1 MSKDKELHIS
11 FNFITPKSGFR
22 TGLGNYRNYK
32 DWVTSGFW
40 VDYFTR
46 KDKAV
51 DMSTLDINEELNFLN
66 KSNIDD
72 EVVKCEVLKTYR
84 EYLKANIKNAKSGLY
99 GFKNGVF
106 LQNVDVEH
114 IKKRVSKLNVP
125 FYDMVI
131 SSNDNMLKNG
141 MIGKESWKR
150 LVEDCLFKWLKSSG
164 LGFDINNLELYYAIH
179 GNTNNPHIHISFWES
194 KIKRNKNRK
203 TFGIQQ
209 KIISRKYKELKLD
222 ILKKF
227 TIDEDFIKTNELIKK
242 IRDLKINFKKQIIQN
257 ENYKNFNEINDLEIK
272 ALKNEC
278 KINKNKWYS
287 HLTPGSQNTI
297 LKIKNEL
304 LKNNINFKTIY
315 EDFYSTLNEYKNL
328 KIESKKIQDS
338 FLRTLKKE
346 EREFERKINNTIL
359 KEVLKFNTLNLEFK
373 KHTFIKH
380 KNQTKNVR
388 PYSSN
393 FNNLYQKD
401 FSNFN
406 KDIIRLKRLA
416 YQIFEAKN
424 IEEYEKLKGITYE

>member
-1 MSKDKELHIS
+1 M
-11 FNFITPKSGFR
+11 
-22 TGLGNYRNYK
+22 
-32 DWVTSGFW
+32 
-40 VDYFTR
+40 
-46 KDKAV
+46 
-51 DMSTLDINEELNFLN
+51 
-66 KSNIDD
+66 
-72 EVVKCEVLKTYR
+72 
-84 EYLKANIKNAKSGLY
+84 
-99 GFKNGVF
+99 
-106 LQNVDVEH
+106 
-114 IKKRVSKLNVP
+114 
-125 FYDMVI
+125 
-131 SSNDNMLKNG
+131 
-141 MIGKESWKR
+141 
-150 LVEDCLFKWLKSSG
+150 
-164 LGFDINNLELYYAIH
+164 
-179 GNTNNPHIHISFWES
+179 
-194 KIKRNKNRK
+194 
-203 TFGIQQ
+203 
-209 KIISRKYKELKLD
+209 
-222 ILKKF
+222 
-227 TIDEDFIKTNELIKK
+227 
-242 IRDLKINFKKQIIQN
+242 KINFKKQIIQN

>member
-1 MSKDKELHIS
+1 M
-11 FNFITPKSGFR
+11 
-22 TGLGNYRNYK
+22 
-32 DWVTSGFW
+32 
-40 VDYFTR
+40 
-46 KDKAV
+46 A
-51 DMSTLDINEELNFLN
+51 
-66 KSNIDD
+66 
-72 EVVKCEVLKTYR
+72 
-84 EYLKANIKNAKSGLY
+84 
-99 GFKNGVF
+99 VF

-179 GNTNNPHIHISFWES
+179 GNTNNPHIHISFWET

-338 FLRTLKKE
+338 FFKD
-346 EREFERKINNTIL
+346 
-359 KEVLKFNTLNLEFK
+359 FK
-373 KHTFIKH
+373 K
-380 KNQTKNVR
+380 R
-388 PYSSN
+388 
-393 FNNLYQKD
+393 
-401 FSNFN
+401 
-406 KDIIRLKRLA
+406 RKR
-416 YQIFEAKN
+416 IWKEN
-424 IEEYEKLKGITYE
+424 